1 MADGVVQIA
10 HFSDTLCIWA
20 YVSQIRVDEV
30 KKKFG
35 DRVRLSYH
43 YIPVYG
49 DTRHRIGDGWKDKGN
64 YLGYTRYLRSI
75 AKQFPQV
82 GELNED
88 IWVDVT
94 PASSQPSH
102 LFLKAVQL
110 LEDDGTIDAKPH
122 KAFDGKTLF
131 EETAWRVRQEFFA
144 NGRDIAQLET
154 LFDVG
159 RSLKLPLNDVQVR
172 LDNGTAMA
180 ALARDRE
187 LQDEMFVR
195 GSPTYVLNE
204 SRQILYGN
212 VGYRILEA
220 NIKEVMDSPEGQ
232 ASWC

>member
-1 MADGVVQIA
+1 MPDDVVQIA

-20 YVSQIRVDEV
+20 YVSQVRVDEI

-35 DRVRLSYH
+35 DRIRLSYH

-49 DTRHRIGDGWKDKGN
+49 DTRYRIGEGWKDKGG
-64 YLGYTRYLRSI
+64 YLGYTRHLRLV
-75 AKQFPQV
+75 AKKFPQV

-88 IWVDVT
+88 IWIEVA
-94 PASSQPSH
+94 PASSQHSH

-110 LEDDGTIDAKPH
+110 LEAGDAIDKKPH
-122 KAFDGKTLF
+122 RSFDGRTLF
-131 EETAWRVRQEFFA
+131 EETAWRVRREFFA
-144 NGRDIAQLET
+144 NGRDIARLET

-159 RSLKLPLNDVQVR
+159 RSLQLPLNDVETH
-172 LDNGTAMA
+172 LNDGTAMA

-187 LQDEMFVR
+187 LQDEMYVR

-204 SRQILYGN
+204 TRQILYGN

-220 NIKEVMDSPEGQ
+220 NIREVMERPEGQ